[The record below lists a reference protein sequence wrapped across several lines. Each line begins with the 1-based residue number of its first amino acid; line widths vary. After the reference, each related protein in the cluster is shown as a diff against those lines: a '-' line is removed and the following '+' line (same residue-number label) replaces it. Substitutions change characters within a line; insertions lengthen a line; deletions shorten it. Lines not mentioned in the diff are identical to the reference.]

1 MPSNRPHPS
10 PDVLILEEFL
20 PFRLSVL
27 SNRISSAV
35 AKLYESRFDLKLPE
49 WRIMAILGR
58 NPNLTASQIVD
69 ISQMDK
75 VAISR
80 AVKRLVAMGR
90 LTATDDPDDAR
101 RQRLNLSE
109 AGRKIYEQIVPLAL
123 GVEEKLL
130 ARMSEDERAALQ
142 DAITRLSQAA
152 ARLE

>member
-1 MPSNRPHPS
+1 
-10 PDVLILEEFL
+10 ILEEFL

-80 AVKRLVAMGR
+80 AVKRLVEMGR

-109 AGRKIYEQIVPLAL
+109 AGWKIYEQIVPLAL

-130 ARMSEDERAALQ
+130 ARMSEDERAA
-142 DAITRLSQAA
+142 
-152 ARLE
+152 